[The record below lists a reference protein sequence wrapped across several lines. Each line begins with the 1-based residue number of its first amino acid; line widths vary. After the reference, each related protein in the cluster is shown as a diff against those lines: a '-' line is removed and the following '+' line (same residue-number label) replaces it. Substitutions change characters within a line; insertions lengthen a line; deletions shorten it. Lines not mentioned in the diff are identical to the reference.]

1 MIRSANLEDVP
12 WLLEQLR
19 QFDHFFG
26 TKKSLFP
33 EDPKTAA
40 GIIEGLIAN
49 QPFFISADE
58 QDRYGFIAGAVARH
72 PYNPDILV
80 LSELFWWV
88 GPEYRGTTV
97 GARLLKHFM
106 CYGFEADVDWIILT
120 IENGTPI
127 DPASL
132 ERAGFKLHERSFLLE
147 VGT

>member
-1 MIRSANLEDVP
+1 MIRSANLLDVP

-40 GIIEGLIAN
+40 GIIEGLIVN
-49 QPFFISADE
+49 QPFFVYENGS
-58 QDRYGFIAGAVARH
+58 QQGFIAGAVARH
-72 PYNPDILV
+72 PYNPDIIV

-88 GPEYRGTTV
+88 TPEHRGGSA

-106 CYGFEADVDWIILT
+106 CYGIEADVDWIILT

-132 ERAGFKLHERSFLLE
+132 ERAGFKLHERSYLME